1 LDITSREEKE
11 MQNIDTNRMQQ
22 VVETALQAVQNNK
35 RWTNAVVRAA
45 VEMEV
50 NDFMSW
56 NGHALVIWS
65 KSNEVYEA
73 NGTCQCKAYEK
84 GQPCWHRAAARLVQR
99 YNETAH

>member
-1 LDITSREEKE
+1 

-22 VVETALQAVQNNK
+22 VVETALQAVKSNK

-45 VEMEV
+45 AEMEA

-73 NGTCQCKAYEK
+73 NGVCQCKAYEK
-84 GQPCWHRAAARLVQR
+84 GQPCWHRAATRLVQR
-99 YNETAH
+99 YNETSH